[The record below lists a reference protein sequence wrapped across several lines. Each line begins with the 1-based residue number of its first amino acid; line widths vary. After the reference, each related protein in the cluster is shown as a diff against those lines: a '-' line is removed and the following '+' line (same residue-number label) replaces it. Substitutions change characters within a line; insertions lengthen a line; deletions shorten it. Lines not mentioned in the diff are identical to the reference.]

1 MTITSSPKEDHTGR
15 DRCLNSILCNLWK
28 PASEMPLFRAVH
40 DLKGQWSQRGR
51 LPPPGEQ
58 LQADRLTLLPGH
70 CGHLSRR
77 GQVPKSK
84 IFAPQN
90 TEEEICDSL
99 LLPSFYRVDKKI
111 IKIKGFPVGIICKGN
126 GICLNFI
133 NPVIILATELAS

>member
-1 MTITSSPKEDHTGR
+1 MEPAGQAATSR
-15 DRCLNSILCNLWK
+15 RAA
-28 PASEMPLFRAVH
+28 ASR
-40 DLKGQWSQRGR
+40 Q
-51 LPPPGEQ
+51 
-58 LQADRLTLLPGH
+58 TLLPGH
-70 CGHLSRR
+70 CGHLSHR

-90 TEEEICDSL
+90 TEEEISDSL

-126 GICLNFI
+126 GICLKFI